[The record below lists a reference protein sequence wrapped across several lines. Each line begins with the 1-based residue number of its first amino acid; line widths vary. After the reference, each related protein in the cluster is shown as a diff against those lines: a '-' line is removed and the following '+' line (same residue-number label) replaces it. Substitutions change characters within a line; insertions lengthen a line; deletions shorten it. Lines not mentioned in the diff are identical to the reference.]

1 MGCDIKY
8 TALMSLMF
16 QQSQEIVIR
25 STGLFS
31 VRAKSLR
38 HMFSISV
45 SIGISYHSHREIGS
59 ISHCFT
65 NAYDVLS

>member
-25 STGLFS
+25 STGLLGIG
-31 VRAKSLR
+31 AKSLR
-38 HMFSISV
+38 HMFSICV
-45 SIGISYHSHREIGS
+45 GVGISYHGHRKIGS
-59 ISHCFT
+59 VSHGFT